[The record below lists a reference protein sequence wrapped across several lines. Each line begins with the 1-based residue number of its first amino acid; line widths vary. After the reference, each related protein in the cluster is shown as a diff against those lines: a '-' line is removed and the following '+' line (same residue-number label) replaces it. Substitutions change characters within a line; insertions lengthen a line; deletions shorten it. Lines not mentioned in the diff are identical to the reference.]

1 MKSYRLL
8 VLCVMVV
15 FCMTAYA
22 QEDKQNNTVQAI
34 KIKELNL
41 RKANLQKQI
50 KIEDQKRNQTLSG
63 ATAET
68 QEVLNNKQDS
78 ICLELRSQL
87 VSVELELKELV
98 PDQTASTIANQFNIL
113 QNQQQLS
120 GKTTADVEHK

>member
-8 VLCVMVV
+8 ALCVMAV
-15 FCMTAYA
+15 FCLTAYA
-22 QEDKQNNTVQAI
+22 QENKQNNTVQAI

-50 KIEDQKRNQTLSG
+50 IIEDQKRNQTLSG
-63 ATAET
+63 VTAET
-68 QEVLNNKQDS
+68 QEMLNNKQDS

-98 PDQTASTIANQFNIL
+98 PDQTASTIANQFRIL
-113 QNQQQLS
+113 HNQQQSS
-120 GKTTADVEHK
+120 GNTTTDKEHK